1 MPTSVKLDWCLLVLT
16 LALLAAC
23 QQQPKTPDALPPA
36 DPPKALSLTDT
47 LDGTAVHIER
57 PANWT
62 GSCLLALPGWDLPAA
77 DWNTKTPLVEMANKH
92 GVAVVMPEVGKSI
105 YARSYYPETRAD
117 WRSERL
123 LGWVSDTLLHWLAA
137 RYGLFAGGQPHAV
150 IGLSTGGRGA
160 VLVAAAR
167 PDLFQLCGALSG
179 DFVPE
184 DMPGDNLMRGWYGSL
199 EHFPERWRGSE
210 HPVGV
215 IERLGCRL
223 YVAHGQADRVVPVEQ
238 SRAFLQRLR
247 EGRPDLE
254 VVSWLPEPAGHDYDF
269 WAAAS
274 TQFFELAGPANSR

>member
-1 MPTSVKLDWCLLVLT
+1 MPSSVKLDLCLLTLA

-23 QQQPKTPDALPPA
+23 QQQPKQPNALPPA
-36 DPPKALSLTDT
+36 EPLKALSLTDT

-62 GSCLLALPGWDLPAA
+62 GSCLLALPGWNLPAA
-77 DWNTKTPLVEMANKH
+77 DWKTKTPLVEMANKL

-123 LGWVSDTLLHWLAA
+123 LSWMSDTLLNWLKTE
-137 RYGLFAGGQPHAV
+137 YGLFATGQPHAV

-167 PDLFQLCGALSG
+167 PELFKLCGALSG

-184 DMPGDNLMRGWYGSL
+184 DMPGDHLMRGWYGSL

-215 IERLGCRL
+215 IEQLSCRL
-223 YVAHGQADRVVPVEQ
+223 YVAHGQADHVVPVAQ
-238 SRAFLQRLR
+238 SRAFLLRLS
-247 EGRPDLE
+247 EKQPNLE
-254 VVSWLPEPAGHDYDF
+254 VVSWLPATAGHDYDF
-269 WAAAS
+269 WAAGAVR
-274 TQFFELAGPANSR
+274 FLELGNKGHLP